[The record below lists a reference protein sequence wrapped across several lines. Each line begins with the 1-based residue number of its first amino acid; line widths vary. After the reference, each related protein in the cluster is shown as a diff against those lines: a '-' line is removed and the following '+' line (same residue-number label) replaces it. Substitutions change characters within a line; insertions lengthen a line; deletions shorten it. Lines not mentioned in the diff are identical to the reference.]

1 MTDRLVDHPIV
12 KAAGLRAGDSIL
24 EIGFRQVALMQTF
37 AEIVGDQGQVTGV
50 DIDPEHVAEAQ
61 AAIRE
66 NAWSNIQA
74 MEGSILKLPFRDG
87 TFDAVLSVGILHE
100 VRDLDRAFREVSR
113 VIRPDGRVVIA
124 DFKHFSRIKFALYRA
139 RIRLRGK
146 PCLDIHPGFAHRS
159 LATRLEAN
167 GLSQDSYRILPG
179 EWTMGFIRSKS
190 FLLVARKAS
199 LRLERMFPPCEV
211 NKPVLERVSA
221 CFLMHCSH

>member
-1 MTDRLVDHPIV
+1 MTDRLADHPIV

-50 DIDPEHVAEAQ
+50 DIDLEHVAEAQ

-74 MEGSILKLPFRDG
+74 MEGSILELPFRDG

-124 DFKHFSRIKFALYRA
+124 DFKRFSRIKFALYRA

-146 PCLDIHPGFAHRS
+146 PSWISIPASCTGAWQRVWRQTGFPKTHIGFFLGNGQWDSSEVSRS
-159 LATRLEAN
+159 
-167 GLSQDSYRILPG
+167 S
-179 EWTMGFIRSKS
+179 
-190 FLLVARKAS
+190 
-199 LRLERMFPPCEV
+199 
-211 NKPVLERVSA
+211 
-221 CFLMHCSH
+221 